1 MRTIRTAPW
10 ILLAVLTA
18 AACHHKGDSE
28 PAPDPNTP
36 VLVEVESHFQG
47 DVVIY
52 LLRGSQRERLGLV
65 TGLNTAAYTFPYR
78 RLGSSGSSR
87 LLAYPIAGASSW
99 ASDPLYIQPGQSVKW
114 TLEGDLSRS
123 SMVIY

>member
-1 MRTIRTAPW
+1 MRAMRTALW
-10 ILLAVLTA
+10 ILLAVLA
-18 AACHHKGDSE
+18 DSACRHKNE
-28 PAPDPNTP
+28 PTMAPDPNSP

-52 LLRGSQRERLGLV
+52 LLRGNQKERLGLV
-65 TGLNTAAYTFPYR
+65 TALSDQAFTFPFR

-87 LLAYPIAGASSW
+87 LLAYPIAGAT
-99 ASDPLYIQPGQSVKW
+99 AYTSDPLYLQQGQSVKW

-123 SMVIY
+123 TLVIY

>member
-1 MRTIRTAPW
+1 MRTIRTV
-10 ILLAVLTA
+10 LLVLLVALA
-18 AACHHKGDSE
+18 AAGCRHKGESDV
-28 PAPDPNTP
+28 APDPNSP
-36 VLVEVESHFQG
+36 LLVEIESHFQG

-65 TGLNTAAYTFPYR
+65 TALSSEEFTFPYR
-78 RLGSSGSSR
+78 RIGTSGSSR
-87 LLAYPIAGASSW
+87 LLAYPIAGTTTY

-123 SMVIY
+123 SLVIY